1 MKLTLNPTSFHGDIQ
16 VPSSKSLSH
25 RAVICAALADGESIL
40 SQVLESVD
48 LTATCAGMRILGA
61 QIEEVSPGTLRVHG
75 LKKDQLPQGGTIDCA
90 ESGSTLRFLIP
101 LVLSGAPITL
111 TGHGRLAERP
121 QGPYREILDK
131 QQIAYQLLDPTGLE
145 LPLHLQGTL
154 QPDHFVLPG
163 NISSQ
168 FISGLL
174 FALPR
179 LAGDSRISLT
189 GPIESVGYIDL
200 TLSSLKQFGVEIE
213 VSDDHREY
221 YIRGNQSYHSA
232 NTQVEGD
239 YSQAAFWLVAGALG
253 QGITLSGLRADSLQG
268 DRAILDI
275 LERMGVKWAWQGNQ
289 LVVYPSKTY
298 GAVID
303 GSQCPDIIPVLAVL
317 GAASQGVTKIINAG
331 RLRIKESDRLTAMA
345 TELRKIGVSI
355 EEGPDS
361 LTIEG
366 RSHFSGGQIDSWNDH
381 RIAMAMGV
389 AAVRAT
395 APLHLEGAE
404 SVQKSYPTF
413 WKDYQQLGGKVDEC

>member
-1 MKLTLNPTSFHGDIQ
+1 M
-16 VPSSKSLSH
+16 
-25 RAVICAALADGESIL
+25 
-40 SQVLESVD
+40 
-48 LTATCAGMRILGA
+48 
-61 QIEEVSPGTLRVHG
+61 
-75 LKKDQLPQGGTIDCA
+75 
-90 ESGSTLRFLIP
+90 
-101 LVLSGAPITL
+101 
-111 TGHGRLAERP
+111 
-121 QGPYREILDK
+121 
-131 QQIAYQLLDPTGLE
+131 
-145 LPLHLQGTL
+145 
-154 QPDHFVLPG
+154 
-163 NISSQ
+163 
-168 FISGLL
+168 
-174 FALPR
+174 
-179 LAGDSRISLT
+179 
-189 GPIESVGYIDL
+189 
-200 TLSSLKQFGVEIE
+200 
-213 VSDDHREY
+213 
-221 YIRGNQSYHSA
+221 
-232 NTQVEGD
+232 
-239 YSQAAFWLVAGALG
+239 VAGALG

-268 DRAILDI
+268 DRAILAI
-275 LERMGVKWAWQGNQ
+275 LESMGAKWAWQGDE

-366 RSHFSGGQIDSWNDH
+366 RSYFSGGTIDSWNDH